1 MIKPST
7 TLYFAADSGEAL
19 PDFIQSPIPL
29 VSDMVK
35 KVLDVYEDDMIFR
48 SVSLVDKSR
57 GKIFLY
63 HTLLLEEQE
72 MLSDK
77 DGILSERKRE
87 KTGAGSQKNRRAQSF
102 SGRYK
107 KVPQSFCQ
115 SGDCGEHIA
124 QKSCRDYFP
133 GSGGGVNGRT
143 E

>member
-1 MIKPST
+1 MRFFTMEQDKMLQDMAKLRDFDICGPRHIFFRKDAAVIKPST

-72 MLSDK
+72 MFLTARN
-77 DGILSERKRE
+77 I
-87 KTGAGSQKNRRAQSF
+87 
-102 SGRYK
+102 
-107 KVPQSFCQ
+107 
-115 SGDCGEHIA
+115 I
-124 QKSCRDYFP
+124 
-133 GSGGGVNGRT
+133 RT
-143 E
+143 EV

>member
-57 GKIFLY
+57 GKIFC
-63 HTLLLEEQE
+63 TIRFCWK
-72 MLSDK
+72 S
-77 DGILSERKRE
+77 
-87 KTGAGSQKNRRAQSF
+87 RRCFLTA
-102 SGRYK
+102 RN
-107 KVPQSFCQ
+107 
-115 SGDCGEHIA
+115 II
-124 QKSCRDYFP
+124 
-133 GSGGGVNGRT
+133 RT
-143 E
+143 EA